1 MAMKLTYVNVGY
13 GEAMLLECPDACS
26 RDGTFVMLID
36 GGSADKSEFA
46 DRSSGRIPLA
56 DYLTARKLTHID
68 IMVST
73 HIHEDHICGLL
84 PAARVFPP
92 TVLWMIPTVAFC
104 CNEMQ
109 TLDVSLAQN
118 TSQRKFMQAIND
130 CQTLCRLV
138 EDHGG
143 RVETPAAGSAGQLCD
158 GLRYQVLAPGAERIE
173 ELEERFR
180 QVFAAPKDAFLRTLD
195 SVDCR
200 MNNFSLMM
208 TLDYCG
214 TRILLPGDTNRIG
227 YGGIDPAMLKA
238 DLFKVGHHGQI
249 DGADQALIDLVRP
262 RAVACCASSDRRYN
276 SAHPDLL
283 RMLKESGAD
292 LFFSDCPQLPGL
304 NVPPHQAL
312 VFTIGENASLT
323 GQYL

>member
-36 GGSADKSEFA
+36 GASADKSEFA

-92 TVLWMIPTVAFC
+92 TVLWMIPTAAFC

-180 QVFAAPKDAFLRTLD
+180 QVFAAPQDAFLRTLD

-283 RMLKESGAD
+283 RMLKASGAD

>member
-1 MAMKLTYVNVGY
+1 
-13 GEAMLLECPDACS
+13 
-26 RDGTFVMLID
+26 
-36 GGSADKSEFA
+36 
-46 DRSSGRIPLA
+46 
-56 DYLTARKLTHID
+56 
-68 IMVST
+68 
-73 HIHEDHICGLL
+73 
-84 PAARVFPP
+84 
-92 TVLWMIPTVAFC
+92 
-104 CNEMQ
+104 
-109 TLDVSLAQN
+109 
-118 TSQRKFMQAIND
+118 MQAIND

-180 QVFAAPKDAFLRTLD
+180 QVFAAPQDAFLRTLD

>member
-13 GEAMLLECPDACS
+13 GEAMLLECPDTCS

-92 TVLWMIPTVAFC
+92 TVLWMIPTAAFC

-109 TLDVSLAQN
+109 MLDVSLAQN

-138 EDHGG
+138 EEHGG

-180 QVFAAPKDAFLRTLD
+180 QVFAAPQDAFLRTLD

>member
-1 MAMKLTYVNVGY
+1 MDMKLTYVNVGY
-13 GEAMLLECPDACS
+13 GEAMLLECPDAHF

-46 DRSSGRIPLA
+46 DCSSGRIPLA

-68 IMVST
+68 VMVST

-84 PAARVFPP
+84 PVARTLPP
-92 TVLWMIPTVAFC
+92 AVLWIIPTAVFC
-104 CNEMQ
+104 RSEMK
-109 TLDVSLAQN
+109 TLDTSQAQN
-118 TSQRKFMQAIND
+118 TSQRKFMEAIND

-143 RVETPAAGSAGQLCD
+143 RVETPVAGSAGHLCD
-158 GLRYQVLAPGAERIE
+158 RLRYQVLAPGAERIE
-173 ELEERFR
+173 ELEERLR

-227 YGGIDPAMLKA
+227 YSGIDPAMLKA

-249 DGADQALIDLVRP
+249 DGADQALMDLVRP

-304 NVPPHQAL
+304 NIPPHQAL
-312 VFTIGENASLT
+312 VFTIGENTSLT

>member
-1 MAMKLTYVNVGY
+1 MDMKLTYVNVGY
-13 GEAMLLECPDACS
+13 GEAMLLECPDAHF

-46 DRSSGRIPLA
+46 DCSSGRIPLA

-68 IMVST
+68 VMVST

-84 PAARVFPP
+84 PVARILPP
-92 TVLWMIPTVAFC
+92 AVLWMIPTAVFC
-104 CNEMQ
+104 RSEMK
-109 TLDVSLAQN
+109 TLDTSQAQN
-118 TSQRKFMQAIND
+118 TSQRKFMEAIND

-143 RVETPAAGSAGQLCD
+143 RVETPVAGSAGHLCD
-158 GLRYQVLAPGAERIE
+158 RLRYQVLTPGAERIE
-173 ELEERFR
+173 ELEERLR

-227 YGGIDPAMLKA
+227 YSGIDPTMLKA

-249 DGADQALIDLVRP
+249 DGADQALMDLVRP

-304 NVPPHQAL
+304 NIPPHQAL

>member
-92 TVLWMIPTVAFC
+92 TVLWMITTAAFC

-109 TLDVSLAQN
+109 MLDVSLAQN

-180 QVFAAPKDAFLRTLD
+180 QVFAAPQDAFLRTLD

>member
-1 MAMKLTYVNVGY
+1 MDMKLTYVNVGY
-13 GEAMLLECPDACS
+13 GEAMLLECPDNHF
-26 RDGTFVMLID
+26 RDGTFIMLID
-36 GGSADKSEFA
+36 GGSADKREFA
-46 DRSSGRIPLA
+46 DCSSGRIPLA
-56 DYLTARKLTHID
+56 DFLTARKLTHID
-68 IMVST
+68 VMVST

-84 PAARVFPP
+84 PVARALPP
-92 TVLWMIPTVAFC
+92 AVLWMIPTAVFC
-104 CNEMQ
+104 RSGMK
-109 TLDVSLAQN
+109 TLDVSQAQN
-118 TSQRKFMQAIND
+118 TSQRKFMEAIND

-138 EDHGG
+138 EEHGG
-143 RVETPAAGSAGQLCD
+143 RVETPVAGDSGQLCD
-158 GLRYQVLAPGAERIE
+158 GLRYQILAPGKERIG
-173 ELEERFR
+173 ELEKRMR

-208 TLDYCG
+208 LLEYRG
-214 TRILLPGDTNRIG
+214 TRILLPGDTNRVG
-227 YGGIDPAMLKA
+227 YSDIDPAMLKA

-249 DGADQALIDLVRP
+249 DGADQALMDLVRP

>member
-1 MAMKLTYVNVGY
+1 
-13 GEAMLLECPDACS
+13 MLLECPDP
-26 RDGTFVMLID
+26 RFQDGTFVMLID
-36 GGSADKSEFA
+36 GGGAEKSEFA
-46 DRSSGRIPLA
+46 DCSSGRIPLA
-56 DYLTARKLTHID
+56 DYLTAQKLTHID
-68 IMVST
+68 VMANT
-73 HIHEDHICGLL
+73 HIHEDHLSGLL
-84 PAARVFPP
+84 PAARAFPP
-92 TVLWMIPTVAFC
+92 AVLWMIPTVAFC

-118 TSQRKFMQAIND
+118 ASQRKFMQAIND

-143 RVETPAAGSAGQLCD
+143 RVETPVAGSAGQLCD
-158 GLRYQVLAPGAERIE
+158 GLRYQVLAPVTERVE
-173 ELEERFR
+173 ELEERLR
-180 QVFAAPKDAFLRTLD
+180 QIFAAPKDVFLRTLD

-214 TRILLPGDTNRIG
+214 TRILLPGDTNRAG

-249 DGADQALIDLVRP
+249 DGADQALIDRVQP

-283 RMLKESGAD
+283 RMLKESGAE

-304 NVPPHQAL
+304 DIPPHQAL
-312 VFTIGENASLT
+312 IFTVGENGSLT
-323 GQYL
+323 AQYL

>member
-1 MAMKLTYVNVGY
+1 MDMKLTYVNVGY

-68 IMVST
+68 VMVST

-84 PAARVFPP
+84 PVARTLPP
-92 TVLWMIPTVAFC
+92 AVLWMIPTAVFC
-104 CNEMQ
+104 RSDMK
-109 TLDVSLAQN
+109 TLDTSQAQN
-118 TSQRKFMQAIND
+118 TSQRKFMEAIND
-130 CQTLCRLV
+130 CQALCQLV

-143 RVETPAAGSAGQLCD
+143 RVETPVAGSAGHLCD
-158 GLRYQVLAPGAERIE
+158 RLRYQVLAPGAERIE
-173 ELEERFR
+173 ELEERLR

-227 YGGIDPAMLKA
+227 YSGINPAMLKA

-304 NVPPHQAL
+304 NIPPHQAL
-312 VFTIGENASLT
+312 VFTIGENTSLT

>member
-1 MAMKLTYVNVGY
+1 MDMKLTYVNVGY
-13 GEAMLLECPDACS
+13 GEAMLLECPDAHF

-46 DRSSGRIPLA
+46 DCSSGRIPLA

-68 IMVST
+68 VMVST

-84 PAARVFPP
+84 PVARTLPP
-92 TVLWMIPTVAFC
+92 AVLWIIPTAVFC
-104 CNEMQ
+104 RSEMK
-109 TLDVSLAQN
+109 TLDTSQAQN
-118 TSQRKFMQAIND
+118 TSQRKFMEAIND

-143 RVETPAAGSAGQLCD
+143 RVETPVAGSAGHLCD
-158 GLRYQVLAPGAERIE
+158 RLRYQVLAPGMERIE
-173 ELEERFR
+173 ELEKRLR

-227 YGGIDPAMLKA
+227 YSGIDPAMLKA

-249 DGADQALIDLVRP
+249 DGADQALMDLVRP

-304 NVPPHQAL
+304 NIPPHQAL
-312 VFTIGENASLT
+312 VFTIGENTSLT

>member
-1 MAMKLTYVNVGY
+1 MDMKLTYVNVGY
-13 GEAMLLECPDACS
+13 GEAMLLECPDAHF

-46 DRSSGRIPLA
+46 DCSSGRIPLA

-68 IMVST
+68 VMVST

-84 PAARVFPP
+84 PVARTLPP
-92 TVLWMIPTVAFC
+92 AVLWIIPTAVFC
-104 CNEMQ
+104 RSEMK
-109 TLDVSLAQN
+109 TLDTSQAQN
-118 TSQRKFMQAIND
+118 TSQRKFMEAIND

-143 RVETPAAGSAGQLCD
+143 RVETPVAGSAGHLCD
-158 GLRYQVLAPGAERIE
+158 RLRYQVLAPGMERIE
-173 ELEERFR
+173 ELEERLR

-227 YGGIDPAMLKA
+227 YSGIDPAMLKA

-249 DGADQALIDLVRP
+249 DGADQALMDLVRP

-304 NVPPHQAL
+304 NIPPHQAL
-312 VFTIGENASLT
+312 VFTIGENTSLT

>member
-1 MAMKLTYVNVGY
+1 MDMKLTYVNVGY

-68 IMVST
+68 VMVST

-84 PAARVFPP
+84 PVARSLPP
-92 TVLWMIPTVAFC
+92 AVLWMIPTAVFC
-104 CNEMQ
+104 RSEMK
-109 TLDVSLAQN
+109 TLDTSQAQN
-118 TSQRKFMQAIND
+118 TSQRKFMEAIND
-130 CQTLCRLV
+130 CRALCQLV

-143 RVETPAAGSAGQLCD
+143 RVESPVAGSAGHLCD
-158 GLRYQVLAPGAERIE
+158 RLRYQVLAPGMERIE
-173 ELEERFR
+173 ELEERLR

-214 TRILLPGDTNRIG
+214 TRILLPGDTNRVG
-227 YGGIDPAMLKA
+227 YSGIDPAMLKA

-249 DGADQALIDLVRP
+249 DGADQALMDLVRP
-262 RAVACCASSDRRYN
+262 RTVACCASSDRRYN

-304 NVPPHQAL
+304 NIPPHQAL